1 LSALPYR
8 SIYFAISENPKI
20 LSSGRKQLTGFVGR
34 SIRQL
39 IVLAWRSRG
48 ARSMRDARARG
59 LSTHDQSDDVHSRQD
74 EDAPEFSERRTG
86 NKVT

>member
-1 LSALPYR
+1 VVARDCLRFHISLSLLR
-8 SIYFAISENPKI
+8 DFGTQRF

-74 EDAPEFSERRTG
+74 EDAPAFSIL
-86 NKVT
+86 